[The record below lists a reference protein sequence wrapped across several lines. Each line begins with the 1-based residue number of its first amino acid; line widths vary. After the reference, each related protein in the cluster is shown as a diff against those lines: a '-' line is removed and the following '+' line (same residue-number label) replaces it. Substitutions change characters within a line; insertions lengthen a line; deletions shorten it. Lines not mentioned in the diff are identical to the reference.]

1 MPQANQA
8 KWYSIRAS
16 KRGEVKAAEILI
28 YGDIGESWDGE
39 TVAAKDF
46 VKELAALDAAQ
57 ITVRINSVGGSVHD
71 GIAIYNAIKR
81 HPASITVI
89 IDSVAYS
96 VASLIAMAGDTVE
109 MAENALLM
117 IHAPWTYTAGNSA
130 EMRELA
136 DVLDTY
142 AQAMSTSYA
151 AKTGRPQAEM
161 LALLTDGAD
170 HYYTAAEALEEKFID
185 TIVQAMPLAASSDRE
200 AMIARFKKT
209 SPATAG
215 EQPAAA
221 AATTSKE
228 TVMPGANQPAA
239 PVQAAAKTD
248 AEIQA
253 TGVQIEAKRR
263 TDISASFAAFKGR
276 DGVEELLASCQADVN
291 CSAEKADK
299 KLLDMLGKKVEPVAG
314 SSDIQMG
321 ESGRDRFIAD
331 AVESILSRGA
341 ARDEKGQYIKARA
354 NNPLKGAKLADM
366 ARMCLA
372 HAGIKLD
379 TFDQMRMVG
388 AAFNP
393 RASGFSQSISDFPV
407 LLEAVMHK
415 SLQAAYAV
423 APDTWSRFC
432 SIGSVSDFR
441 AHNRYRVGS
450 IGNLDALAENG
461 EFKNKS
467 IPDGEKSSITA
478 GTKGNIINISRQ
490 IIVND
495 DLQSLVTLTAMLG
508 RAYKRTIE
516 ADVYAL
522 LAENAGLGPTLDS
535 DSKTLFHADH
545 GNLVATGSGAAPTVT
560 TLDAARMAMAL
571 QTDIS
576 GNDYLDLRPAIW
588 LGPLALGTT
597 VRVANSATYDPDTSN
612 KLQKP
617 NGVLNL
623 FRDVIDS
630 PRTVDSY
637 AWYEF
642 ADPNEAPVVE
652 VAFLD
657 GVQEPY
663 MELQNG
669 FDVDGAQYK
678 VRGDHGVAG
687 IDYRGAQLNQ
697 GH

>member
-1 MPQANQA
+1 MPQANQP

-39 TVAAKDF
+39 TIAAKDF
-46 VKELAALDAAQ
+46 VKEIAALDAAQ

-81 HPASITVI
+81 HPAAITVI

-170 HYYTAAEALEEKFID
+170 HYYTAAEALAEKFID

-209 SPATAG
+209 SPVTG
-215 EQPAAA
+215 EQPNAAA

-228 TVMPGANQPAA
+228 TVMTEAEIKAA
-239 PVQAAAKTD
+239 ADKQAAEAKT
-248 AEIQA
+248 AQA
-253 TGVQIEAKRR
+253 AGVQIEAKRR

-291 CSAEKADK
+291 CSADQADK
-299 KLLDMLGKKVEPVAG
+299 KLLDILGKKVESVAG

-331 AVESILSRGA
+331 AVESIMARGA
-341 ARDEKGQYIKARA
+341 ARDEKGQYIRARA
-354 NNPLKGAKLADM
+354 NNPLKGAKLADL

-372 HAGIKLD
+372 QAGIKLE

-393 RASGFSQSISDFPV
+393 RASGFSQSTSDFPV

-450 IGNLDALAENG
+450 IGNLDSLNENG

-495 DLQSLVTLTAMLG
+495 DLQALVTLTSMLG

-516 ADVYAL
+516 AGVYAL
-522 LAENAGLGPTLDS
+522 LAENAGLGPVLDS

-545 GNLVATGSGAAPTVT
+545 NNLVATGAGAAPTVT
-560 TLDAARMAMAL
+560 TLDAARMAMAE

-588 LGPLALGTT
+588 LGPLALGTS
-597 VRVANSATYDPDTSN
+597 VRVSNSATFDPDTSN

-678 VRGDHGVAG
+678 VRGDFGIAG

-697 GH
+697 GK

>member
-1 MPQANQA
+1 MSQANQT

-16 KRGEVKAAEILI
+16 QRGEVKAAEVLI

-39 TVAAKDF
+39 TVAAKNF
-46 VKELAALDAAQ
+46 VKELSALDAAQ
-57 ITVRINSVGGSVHD
+57 ITIRIHSVGGSVHD

-81 HPASITVI
+81 HPAAITII
-89 IDSVAYS
+89 IDSIAYS
-96 VASLIAMAGDTVE
+96 IASLIVMAGDTIE

-117 IHAPWTYTAGNSA
+117 IHAPWTGAYGNSA
-130 EMRELA
+130 EFREMA

-151 AKTGRPQAEM
+151 AKTGRPQEEM
-161 LALLTDGAD
+161 LALLTDGKD
-170 HYYTAAEALEEKFID
+170 HYYTAAEALAEKFID

-209 SPATAG
+209 SPVTTE

-228 TVMPGANQPAA
+228 TVMTEAEIKAA
-239 PVQAAAKTD
+239 ADKQAAEAK
-248 AEIQA
+248 AAQA

-263 TDISASFAAFKGR
+263 TDISASFAAFKDR
-276 DGVEELLASCQADVN
+276 EGVEELLASCQADVN

-299 KLLDMLGKKVEPVAG
+299 MLLDMLGKNVQPVAG
-314 SSDIQMG
+314 GADIQMG

-331 AVESILSRGA
+331 AVESIMARGA
-341 ARDEKGQYIKARA
+341 ARNEKGEYVRARSD
-354 NNPLKGAKLADM
+354 NPLKGAKLADL

-393 RASGFSQSISDFPV
+393 RASGFSQSTSDFPV

-450 IGNLDALAENG
+450 IGNLDSLSENG

-478 GTKGNIINISRQ
+478 GTKGNIININRH

-495 DLQSLVTLTAMLG
+495 DLQALVTLTAMLG

-522 LAENAGLGPTLDS
+522 LAENAGLGPVLDS
-535 DSKTLFHADH
+535 DNKTLFHADH

-588 LGPLALGTT
+588 LGPLALGTS
-597 VRVANSATYDPDTSN
+597 VRVTNSATYDPDTSN

-623 FRDVIDS
+623 FRDVVDS

-642 ADPNEAPVVE
+642 ADPNEAPVIE